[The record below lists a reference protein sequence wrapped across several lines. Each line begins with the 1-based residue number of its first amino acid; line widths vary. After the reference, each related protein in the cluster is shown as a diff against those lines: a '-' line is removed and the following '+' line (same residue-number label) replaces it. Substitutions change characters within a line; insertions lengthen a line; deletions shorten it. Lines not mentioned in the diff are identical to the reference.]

1 MNAGDTTESITAGSL
16 KPKQIIVIDEGGKT
30 DYVKVDKISKVK
42 TGKHGA
48 AKVMISGSNIKN
60 KKNVELSFTG
70 GTKVEVIVPIKKQW
84 ILIDYD
90 EDGDCIFGRPNVID
104 SIPETIQ
111 CNMIDQECIR
121 NFKAAYEALKDD
133 EELIFTLVTC
143 PKLVLIDDIRTNK
156 KNK

>member
-1 MNAGDTTESITAGSL
+1 MNANDTTESVTAGSL
-16 KPKQIIVIDEGGKT
+16 KPKQIIVIEEGGKT
-30 DYVKVDKISKVK
+30 DYVKVEKISKVK

-70 GTKVEVIVPIKKQW
+70 GSKVEVIVPVKKQW
-84 ILIDYD
+84 VLIDYD
-90 EDGDCIFGRPNVID
+90 EDDDCIFARLNVNDSVPESLHCNEID
-104 SIPETIQ
+104 P
-111 CNMIDQECIR
+111 ECIR
-121 NFKAAYEALKDD
+121 NFKIAYEALKDD

-143 PKLVLIDDIRTNK
+143 PKLVMIDEIRTRK